1 MVEVFVMLPVVLT
14 SGIFIIVFLQT
25 KPRIGNFLLD
35 SNVSLSSDILLP
47 GSPKV
52 YIPEVSFDV
61 VLYPDHTQC
70 MEVMKQQCLQILLH
84 QGQKYMYI
92 PSDER
97 KEDLNVISPNQML
110 SHFIMRKITKQQPTC
125 LD

>member
-1 MVEVFVMLPVVLT
+1 M
-14 SGIFIIVFLQT
+14 
-25 KPRIGNFLLD
+25 GNFLLG
-35 SNVSLSSDILLP
+35 SNVSLSSDIVLP

-70 MEVMKQQCLQILLH
+70 MEVMKQRCLPILLCE
-84 QGQKYMYI
+84 GQKYI

-97 KEDLNVISPNQML
+97 KEELNVIFSESGVEP
-110 SHFIMRKITKQQPTC
+110 FIMRKITK
-125 LD
+125 

>member
-1 MVEVFVMLPVVLT
+1 M
-14 SGIFIIVFLQT
+14 
-25 KPRIGNFLLD
+25 GNFLLG
-35 SNVSLSSDILLP
+35 SNVSLSSDIVLP

-70 MEVMKQQCLQILLH
+70 MEVMKQQHLPILLCE
-84 QGQKYMYI
+84 GQKYI

-97 KEDLNVISPNQML
+97 KEELNVIFS
-110 SHFIMRKITKQQPTC
+110 
-125 LD
+125 